1 MYNGRMTNIKALYRQ
16 YRPHTFDDV
25 IGQDHVVR
33 VLKGMLSKKEFG
45 HAYLFNGS
53 RGIGKTT
60 LARIFAKELGC
71 APEDIYEIDGAS
83 HRKIEDIRDLR
94 DGVRTLPFSSPY
106 KVYIIDEVHMLTREA
121 FNAFLKTLE
130 EPPQHV
136 IFMLATTE
144 PEKIPDTIISRCQ
157 VFQLK
162 KPTMSDVVQNLKRV
176 LEAEKFSIDEGGLQL
191 IAMLAR
197 GSFRDGLGILQKVL
211 SISTD
216 AHIDQAEIEMVLGV
230 PSFEYIKE
238 ALQGLADHDDEAVF
252 STLVRLSSESQDVA
266 LFVERLLH
274 ILRMIFIA
282 RYTPGQRSA
291 VKATASEDQWSLV
304 ESLIGEDGKTL
315 NAGTLA
321 RLLQAQREMKYASLP
336 VVPLELAF
344 MELLGQNT

>member
-1 MYNGRMTNIKALYRQ
+1 MTTIKALYRQ
-16 YRPHTFDDV
+16 YRPTSFDEV
-25 IGQDHVVR
+25 IGQDHIVK
-33 VLKGMLSKKEFG
+33 VLQGMLSKKEFG

-71 APEDIYEIDGAS
+71 NPEDIYEIDGAS
-83 HRKIEDIRDLR
+83 HRKIEDIRELR

-162 KPTMSDVVQNLKRV
+162 QPSMPDIIDNLKRV
-176 LEAEKFSIDEGGLQL
+176 IAAEGYVVDEGGLQL
-191 IAMLAR
+191 VAMLAR
-197 GSFRDGLGILQKVL
+197 GSFRDSLGILQKVL

-216 AHIDQAEIEMVLGV
+216 KNIDQSEIELVLGV
-230 PSFEYIKE
+230 PPFTYIRDT
-238 ALQGLADHDDEAVF
+238 LIGLAAGDTESVF
-252 STLVRLSSESQDVA
+252 GTLAQLSAESQDIS
-266 LFVERLLH
+266 LFLERLLYT
-274 ILRMIFIA
+274 LRTTFIA
-282 RYTPGQRSA
+282 RYTPAARARLQTQVSA
-291 VKATASEDQWSLV
+291 AEWEVIERMMGDEGKA
-304 ESLIGEDGKTL
+304 L
-315 NAGTLA
+315 NAQALA

-336 VVPLELAF
+336 SIPLELAF
-344 MELLGQNT
+344 LELLGQNA